1 VEIKFKKIKKILL
14 VKPPAA
20 PEVTLLALPVE
31 IPAPPATLE
40 LGTPFWGV
48 EEDEAPGSEVAL
60 EDPFRELAVLVTLEA
75 PLALAAVVE
84 LAANALELS
93 ETNAVTPAEA
103 FPVGEEF
110 PTAGT
115 GTAEDVAPAAVAPAA
130 AAPVVTAPVAAAPVV
145 TPPAGAPPADAPP
158 AGAPPAGAPPA
169 GAPPADAPPAGAPPA
184 GAPPADAPPA
194 GAPPAGAPPA
204 GAPPADAPPAGA
216 PPAGAP
222 PAGSP

>member
-1 VEIKFKKIKKILL
+1 MWKENFKKIKEILL

-20 PEVTLLALPVE
+20 PVVSLLALPVE

-84 LAANALELS
+84 LAANAFELS
-93 ETNAVTPAEA
+93 ETDAVAPAEA
-103 FPVGEEF
+103 FPVGLPTSGEEF

-115 GTAEDVAPAAVAPAA
+115 GTGEDVAKAADAPAAVTPDAVAADAKAPAAVAPVAVTPAA
-130 AAPVVTAPVAAAPVV
+130 AAPVAAAPVAAAPMV
-145 TPPAGAPPADAPP
+145 T
-158 AGAPPAGAPPA
+158 
-169 GAPPADAPPAGAPPA
+169 
-184 GAPPADAPPA
+184 
-194 GAPPAGAPPA
+194 
-204 GAPPADAPPAGA
+204 PPAGA